1 MLLLLKCQGFSSDAL
16 EIVFNVLVVSKVRF
30 ALPACTGQLSA
41 ADKST
46 GHLNIA
52 TSHNNN
58 SKMHGIQEFS
68 EHFNKHLSLHALLL
82 HILHTTY
89 FILHSVSNRWA
100 HSLPLSPHCL
110 HALLHTTYY
119 FILHSVSNR
128 WAHRL
133 ALSPHCLH
141 ALLHTTYYFI
151 LHSVSNRWA
160 HRLALSPH
168 CLLALLHT
176 TYYFILHSV
185 SNRWAHSLA
194 LSPHCLH
201 ALLHILHTT
210 SYCTPCPIDE
220 HTVLHFHLTVFMH
233 YYYI

>member
-89 FILHSVSNRWA
+89 FILHSVSNR
-100 HSLPLSPHCL
+100 
-110 HALLHTTYY
+110 
-119 FILHSVSNR
+119 
-128 WAHRL
+128 
-133 ALSPHCLH
+133 
-141 ALLHTTYYFI
+141 
-151 LHSVSNRWA
+151 
-160 HRLALSPH
+160 
-168 CLLALLHT
+168 
-176 TYYFILHSV
+176 
-185 SNRWAHSLA
+185 
-194 LSPHCLH
+194 
-201 ALLHILHTT
+201 
-210 SYCTPCPIDE
+210 
-220 HTVLHFHLTVFMH
+220 
-233 YYYI
+233 